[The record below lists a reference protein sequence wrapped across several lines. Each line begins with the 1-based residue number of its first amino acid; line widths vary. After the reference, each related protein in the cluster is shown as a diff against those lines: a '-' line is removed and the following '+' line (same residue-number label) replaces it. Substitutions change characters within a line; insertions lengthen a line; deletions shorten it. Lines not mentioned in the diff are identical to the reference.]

1 MHGREAAGGGGMA
14 EVQAFWVRPLPRGQN
29 QPTLFL

>member
-1 MHGREAAGGGGMA
+1 MGGRQRGGGGMA